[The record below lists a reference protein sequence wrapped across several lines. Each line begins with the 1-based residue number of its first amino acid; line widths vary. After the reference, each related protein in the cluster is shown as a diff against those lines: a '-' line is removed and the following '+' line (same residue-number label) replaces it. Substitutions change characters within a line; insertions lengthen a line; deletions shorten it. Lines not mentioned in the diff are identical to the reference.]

1 MRTYSA
7 AFKNV
12 DIEATRLV
20 EETRIASVGLGERER
35 TIRRRRYK
43 SRNIP
48 LELVVS
54 ADRDMEVGFPA
65 TWQVF

>member
-12 DIEATRLV
+12 DIEATHLV

-35 TIRRRRYK
+35 EIRRRRYK
-43 SRNIP
+43 SGNIP